1 MEPRA
6 YQANAAGTPPVLP
19 ATAVSGYPRGASP
32 TLPATTPGPY
42 WFYGWSEEI
51 RNVIIDG
58 GLVPNPRD
66 NSQLYQAIRNI
77 GARHGSI

>member
-6 YQANAAGTPPVLP
+6 YQSGAAGTPPPYL
-19 ATAVSGYPRGASP
+19 ATSVAGYPRSATP
-32 TLPATTPGPY
+32 TLKATTPGPH
-42 WFYGWSEEI
+42 WFYMVGEEI

-58 GLVPNPRD
+58 GLTPDPRD

-77 GARHGSI
+77 GARYGAI

>member
-6 YQANAAGTPPVLP
+6 YQSGAAGTPPKLP
-19 ATAVSGYPRGASP
+19 ATAVLGYPRSATS

-42 WFYGWSEEI
+42 WFYGWGEEI

-58 GLVPNPRD
+58 GLTPKPGD

-77 GARHGSI
+77 GARFGSI

>member
-6 YQANAAGTPPVLP
+6 YQSDAAGTPPPML
-19 ATAVSGYPRGASP
+19 ATSVKGYPRAASP
-32 TLPATTPGPY
+32 TLKATMPGPY
-42 WFYGWSEEI
+42 WFFMVGEEI

-58 GLVPNPRD
+58 GLTPDPRD

-77 GARHGSI
+77 GARYGGI

>member
-6 YQANAAGTPPVLP
+6 YQANAAGTPPALP
-19 ATAVSGYPRGASP
+19 ATAVNGYPRGATS
-32 TLPATTPGPY
+32 TLPATTPGPH
-42 WFYGWSEEI
+42 WFYMMGEEI

-58 GLVPNPRD
+58 GLVPSPRD

-77 GARHGSI
+77 GARYGAI